1 MKAGKNNVSLGLDIG
16 THYLKMVELCEE
28 EEGIVISKCCIAE
41 LPHEAIVDKQIMD
54 GNVVAEH
61 IRSLVKESHAKS
73 REVTISVAGRGVII
87 KKIVTDRMNQA
98 ELADAIEWEA
108 RQHIPYDISE
118 VSLDYQVLHSGM
130 EQDHTDVLLVAA
142 KNDLVDSG
150 WDVAKLAGLN
160 PQGIDLDA
168 FGVQNALYQ
177 SEYIPEHGT
186 VAILHMGYNSTNATI
201 IKDGVFEVNRDIAI
215 AGKLYLERVVRRL
228 GIPIKEGF
236 QLLQK
241 GTSEGPR
248 AEVVNEI
255 IRDTT
260 EKLVESL
267 ERAFPTYWSSDA
279 QSPVSKVILCG
290 GGALFP
296 GIKDCLMERMEL
308 LVEVADPLKALSRDS
323 SLPDDINESI
333 SPTLTLA
340 VGLALEGLGKVD
352 GRVYFNLLPNG
363 DKVGKAS
370 KYLDVKRAIIP
381 AAVGS
386 LALFGAIAT
395 TVHQNVVIGNL
406 HDQVAVL
413 DKESSMYQEKI
424 DLVEEFTA
432 KRNDIM
438 ARVQI
443 IEDLDRDRFLRV
455 RLLDEI
461 NRLLPTLTWMDGI
474 TELAS
479 SPGTVIIEG
488 ITTNNLKVSE
498 FMASLM
504 TSDLFE
510 TVDLTVSQQKEIG
523 KTSITT
529 FTIQVK
535 IKGAFNAGNPI
546 AEAQNAKKKSG
557 K

>member
-1 MKAGKNNVSLGLDIG
+1 MKAGKNNIALGLDIG
-16 THYLKMVELCEE
+16 THYLKMVELSEE
-28 EEGIVISKCCIAE
+28 EEGIVMSKCSIAE

-61 IRSLVKESHAKS
+61 IRRLVKESHPKS

-87 KKIVTDRMNQA
+87 KKIVTDRMNQG

-118 VSLDYQVLHSGM
+118 VSLDYQTLHGEI

-142 KNDLVDSG
+142 KNDLVYSG
-150 WDVAKLAGLN
+150 ADLAKMAGLI
-160 PQGIDLDA
+160 PQAIDLDA
-168 FGVQNALYQ
+168 FAIQNALYQ
-177 SEYIPEHGT
+177 NEYIPEHGT
-186 VAILHMGYNSTNATI
+186 VAILHMGFNSTNATI

-215 AGKLYLERVVRRL
+215 AGKLYLERLVRRL

-241 GTSEGPR
+241 GAPEGPK
-248 AEVVNEI
+248 AEALNEI

-296 GIKDCLMERMEL
+296 GIKDCLMDRMEL
-308 LVEVADPLKALSRDS
+308 LVEVADPLKTLSRDS
-323 SLPDDINESI
+323 SLPEEFDETL

-352 GRVYFNLLPNG
+352 GRVRFNLLPNG
-363 DKVGKAS
+363 DKSTKVS
-370 KYLDVKRAIIP
+370 KYLDVKRAVIP
-381 AAVGS
+381 AAVGF

-395 TVHQNVVIGNL
+395 TIHQNAKIGNL
-406 HDQVAVL
+406 HEQIAIL
-413 DKESSMYQEKI
+413 DKESAIYQEKI
-424 DLVEEFTA
+424 TLVEDFTT

-443 IEDLDRDRFLRV
+443 IEELDRDRFLRV

-474 TELAS
+474 TELAA
-479 SPGTVIIEG
+479 SPGTVIIDG

-523 KTSITT
+523 KTTITT

-535 IKGAFNAGNPI
+535 IKGAFNAGNPFTDV
-546 AEAQNAKKKSG
+546 QNPKKKSG
-557 K
+557 R